1 MFYENKEQKE
11 ILINKLSKQEH
22 FALNRFGEGEIRVL
36 MSQGT
41 GPYLRCIA
49 KSSIREWEYNPKQDK
64 YLYDKLNESFFYK
77 EENYFKATVKDGKKE
92 HINFA
97 NKSLP
102 NENLL
107 STSYFYSD
115 EYYSDFFNIYIPL
128 FEKYNS
134 INFLCSNNANF
145 GNLDI
150 NFKKVYNKFEI
161 SNAWK
166 QIDYTQSLIDEI
178 KETQN
183 CVYIFSIGFN
193 TKIMIK
199 KLFELNKNNV
209 YYDFGAHLDTKI
221 YGRTT
226 RGKHMS

>member
-1 MFYENKEQKE
+1 MFYDNKEQKE
-11 ILINKLSKQEH
+11 LLINKLKNKEY

-64 YLYDKLNESFFYK
+64 YLYDSLTESFFYK
-77 EENYFKATVKDGKKE
+77 HENYLKASIAGGKSE
-92 HINFA
+92 HINFV

-102 NENLL
+102 EENLL

-115 EYYSDFFNIYIPL
+115 EYYDDFFKEYIPL
-128 FEKYNS
+128 FKGYES
-134 INFLCSNNANF
+134 INFICSNNANF
-145 GNLDI
+145 ENLDI

-166 QIDYTQSLIDEI
+166 QIDYTKDIINEI
-178 KETQN
+178 RDTEN
-183 CVYIFSIGFN
+183 CVYIFSLGFN
-193 TKIMIK
+193 AKIMIK
-199 KLFELNKNNV
+199 KLFEINKNNV
-209 YYDFGAHLDTKI
+209 YYDFGAHLDTKM
-221 YGRTT
+221 YGRRT
-226 RGKHMS
+226 RGKHMP

>member
-1 MFYENKEQKE
+1 MFYENKEQKD
-11 ILINKLSKQEH
+11 LLLDKLNNKEY

-36 MSQGT
+36 MSGGS

-64 YLYDKLNESFFYK
+64 YLYDSLHESFFYK
-77 EENYFKATVKDGKKE
+77 ENNYLKATVKDGKKE

-107 STSYFYSD
+107 ATSYFYSD

-128 FEKYNS
+128 FEKYDS

-145 GNLDI
+145 SNLNI

-166 QIDYTQSLIDEI
+166 QIDYTQIVIDEI
-178 KETQN
+178 KEAQN
-183 CVYIFSIGFN
+183 CIYIFSIGFN

-209 YYDFGAHLDTKI
+209 YYDFGANLDQKM
-221 YGRTT
+221 YGRKT
-226 RGKHMS
+226 RGKHMK